1 MDLRARSAA
10 AIVRPHSADFLEYEA
25 RAEAAAAAAAAA
37 VAQSKHESG
46 RAPRPKSSLDINR
59 TPDSFYYSEASYAE
73 KMRKSA
79 LYLQSGGAGA
89 AQPQQAGSYRTAA
102 GDFGSGVNT
111 IGYENPY
118 ERAYKRQELLAE
130 AQAQGGV
137 ASSMPRMSRSASQGA
152 GCGSVARSAS
162 ALPQQQQHQHQLQ
175 QQHSEELPPLNVH
188 PGSIFPPSMSTQEI
202 ICKNEQFLRS
212 ASARLPKRSG
222 GMDDDYSAGNSTT
235 TSPTSGAVPSP
246 QHAQEGERKRE
257 ESMKR
262 LLEWKQRMLQSPLT
276 RKGVQQ
282 GGSNMSA
289 MSKLGSN
296 PNILLSSTAVA
307 SGARYGPQAGKTGL
321 LVNGGSSAAGGGANP
336 APAGGI
342 QRSRS
347 ETQAN
352 VGPGGVYNS
361 YSSDDEGKGEGNTPT
376 TPTTTPT
383 INAKFHLKPILK
395 VHEAS
400 RTPIIQVQ
408 PKRPEERPKLKLQ
421 LPPADIDGED
431 GEQPVPILPKKTAPK
446 SPQNANYVP
455 VYNNK
460 LVSSG
465 NYENMEFGKP
475 IQSPVQVQAEAE
487 VHTQAQAQ
495 ALSQDSVAINDL
507 EETPMLMQLKLFK
520 EQQREGRHK
529 SRSRSSSSSSQQRQG
544 GATDRGRFNA
554 YRQKAGLY

>member
-37 VAQSKHESG
+37 VAQSQQESG

-79 LYLQSGGAGA
+79 LYLQSGGAGQ

-102 GDFGSGVNT
+102 GDFNSGVNT

-130 AQAQGGV
+130 AQAQGGA
-137 ASSMPRMSRSASQGA
+137 ASSMPRMSRSASQGR
-152 GCGSVARSAS
+152 SVASQLQS
-162 ALPQQQQHQHQLQ
+162 PQQQ
-175 QQHSEELPPLNVH
+175 EDLPPLNVH

-202 ICKNEQFLRS
+202 ISKNEQFLRS
-212 ASARLPKRSG
+212 ASARLPKRAG

-235 TSPTSGAVPSP
+235 TSPTGGAGASNSP
-246 QHAQEGERKRE
+246 QHQDGERKRE

-276 RKGVQQ
+276 RKGIQQ

-296 PNILLSSTAVA
+296 PNILLASTAVA

-321 LVNGGSSAAGGGANP
+321 VVGNANGSAQGAGNQLQP
-336 APAGGI
+336 PSTSGI

-347 ETQAN
+347 ESQAN
-352 VGPGGVYNS
+352 IGPGGVVYNS
-361 YSSDDEGKGEGNTPT
+361 YSSDDEGE
-376 TPTTTPT
+376 
-383 INAKFHLKPILK
+383 
-395 VHEAS
+395 S
-400 RTPIIQVQ
+400 
-408 PKRPEERPKLKLQ
+408 
-421 LPPADIDGED
+421 
-431 GEQPVPILPKKTAPK
+431 
-446 SPQNANYVP
+446 
-455 VYNNK
+455 
-460 LVSSG
+460 
-465 NYENMEFGKP
+465 
-475 IQSPVQVQAEAE
+475 
-487 VHTQAQAQ
+487 
-495 ALSQDSVAINDL
+495 
-507 EETPMLMQLKLFK
+507 
-520 EQQREGRHK
+520 
-529 SRSRSSSSSSQQRQG
+529 
-544 GATDRGRFNA
+544 
-554 YRQKAGLY
+554 